1 MIFKTIKNFLVQ
13 AVEKN
18 KFFNKFN
25 KSKDYIDVKS
35 NESLPM
41 IKRLKK

>member
-1 MIFKTIKNFLVQ
+1 MNFKTIKNFFYKT
-13 AVEKN
+13 VEKN

-25 KSKDYIDVKS
+25 KSKDHVDVKN